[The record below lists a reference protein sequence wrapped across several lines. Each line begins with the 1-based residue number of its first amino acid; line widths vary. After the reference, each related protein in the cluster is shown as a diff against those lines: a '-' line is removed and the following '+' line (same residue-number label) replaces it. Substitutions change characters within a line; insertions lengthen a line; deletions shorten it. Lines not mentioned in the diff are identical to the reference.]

1 MQTARIFYKIR
12 AVCILIYAG
21 NKPKHVSSHFILV
34 HNHETTNQ
42 ELILIDGFFHG

>member
-21 NKPKHVSSHFILV
+21 NLQSMFHLILV
-34 HNHETTNQ
+34 HNHETTDQ